1 VSVAA
6 EQFEEKIKSLDERM
20 KYWEEDRQALSA
32 RRAADFQGKQAE
44 IKVLEA
50 AEEEKRLNLAWKMQ
64 GNMEEA
70 EKRRLRDLALKAEE
84 SKLWLQTRMAKL
96 NRAQRRKELRLQKQK
111 EELEDKHSKMDAMLT
126 QRAEFDRKRKQLAQD
141 ALTAKLKMKHQQERD
156 FFLLQQGKKVV
167 KKDLP
172 DKVMEEFEQ
181 LAAEEEAKQRIAE
194 TKAKQ
199 NVLGAFALK

>member
-1 VSVAA
+1 MPRN
-6 EQFEEKIKSLDERM
+6 I
-20 KYWEEDRQALSA
+20 EDGNGAPG
-32 RRAADFQGKQAE
+32 AADFQGKQAE

-172 DKVMEEFEQ
+172 DKVMKEFEQ